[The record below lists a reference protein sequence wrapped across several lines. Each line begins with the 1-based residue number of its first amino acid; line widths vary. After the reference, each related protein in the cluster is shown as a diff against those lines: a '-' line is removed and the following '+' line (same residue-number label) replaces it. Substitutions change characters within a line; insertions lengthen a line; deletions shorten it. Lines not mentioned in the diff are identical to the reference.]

1 MGFANRDSVGW
12 DSREGYRNQKWDVFG
27 WVPDDWSGN
36 KNDKVTTKEEPK
48 KNKITGTTE
57 PNKPKPDLRRNKGTL
72 NYPSNAPQN
81 RDCLSIKCIK
91 LIKPPR
97 GVGNKGGNGKLD
109 NLMGGQGIGIDK
121 IRTATTDTGKI
132 VGIQGS
138 GGLKWKFADGAGT
151 RSKKA
156 KKTLYT
162 VNIPIPQQVSD
173 NIGVTWGESTMNMFE
188 LAGLQIAQDFMEKPG
203 EAVSAYTDAIKNTKL
218 TEAGISPEVEEGLRA
233 ALSGT
238 ALNAVSS
245 NVSSNQ
251 VLGRSTGQILNSNRE
266 LIFEGVQLR
275 TFPFNIQFSPRDSE
289 EAKVVLQIIRNF
301 KQSMSPKRGE
311 GHGEAGGAGTGSA
324 GGLFIKSPDVFM
336 LEYKTGGQKHQFLNS
351 FKVCALTSMA
361 VNYTGA
367 GTWTTYSDSTP
378 IKITVDLSFKELEP
392 IYYEDYTEEK
402 TGVGY

>member
-12 DSREGYRNQKWDVFG
+12 DSRKGYRNQKWDVFG

-36 KNDKVTTKEEPK
+36 KNDKVIKEEPK
-48 KNKITGTTE
+48 KNKVTGTTE

-81 RDCLSIKCIK
+81 RDYLCIKCIK

-97 GVGNKGGNGKLD
+97 GTGKGDKLK
-109 NLMGGQGIGIDK
+109 NLMGGSGIQYGMETRITDK
-121 IRTATTDTGKI
+121 GEV
-132 VGIQGS
+132 VGIEGS
-138 GGLKWKFADGAGT
+138 NGLRWKFGKGASQ

-162 VNIPIPQQVSD
+162 VNLPIPQQVSD

-188 LAGLQIAQDFMEKPG
+188 LAGLQVAQDFMEKPG
-203 EAVSAYTDAIKNTKL
+203 EAVSQYADALKNTNFSEL
-218 TEAGISPEVEEGLRA
+218 GINPEVEKGMRA

-238 ALNAVSS
+238 ALNALSS
-245 NVSSNQ
+245 NVTPNQ
-251 VLGRSTGQILNSNRE
+251 VVGRSTGQILNSNRE
-266 LIFEGVQLR
+266 LVFEGVQLR
-275 TFPFNIQFSPRDSE
+275 TFPFNIQFSPRDSA
-289 EAKVVLQIIRNF
+289 EASIVLQIIRNF
-301 KQSMSPKRGE
+301 KQSMSPKKGE
-311 GHGEAGGAGTGSA
+311 GAGAVGGKGTQSS
-324 GGLFIKSPDVFM
+324 GGLFIKSPDVFL

>member
-27 WVPDDWSGN
+27 WIPDDWSGN
-36 KNDKVTTKEEPK
+36 KNDKVVKEEPK
-48 KNKITGTTE
+48 DNKLTGETE
-57 PNKPKPDLRRNKGTL
+57 LNKPKPDLRRNKGTIT
-72 NYPSNAPQN
+72 YPANAPQN
-81 RDCLSIKCIK
+81 RDYLCIKCIK

-97 GVGNKGGNGKLD
+97 GIGGDKLD
-109 NLMGGQGIGIDK
+109 NLMGGSGASIDK
-121 IRTATTDTGKI
+121 IRTATTDKGEVVALK
-132 VGIQGS
+132 GS
-138 GGLKWKFADGAGT
+138 GGLQWKFADGSGT

-162 VNIPIPQQVSD
+162 VNLPIPQQVSD
-173 NIGVTWGESTMNMFE
+173 NVGVTWGESTMNMFE
-188 LAGLQIAQDFMEKPG
+188 LAGLQIAQNLMDDPAKAASEMAD
-203 EAVSAYTDAIKNTKL
+203 AVKNTNFQ
-218 TEAGISPEVEEGLRA
+218 EAGLSPEVEQGLRA

-238 ALNAVSS
+238 ALNALSS
-245 NVSSNQ
+245 NVTPNQ

-289 EAKVVLQIIRNF
+289 EAKIVLQIIRNF

-311 GHGEAGGAGTGSA
+311 GHGEAGGAGLKTGSA

-336 LEYKTGGQKHQFLNS
+336 LEYRTGGKKHQFLNS
-351 FKVCALTSMA
+351 FKVCALTSLS

-367 GTWTTYSDSTP
+367 GTYATYSDSTP

-392 IYYEDYTEEK
+392 VYYEDYTEENI
-402 TGVGY
+402 GVGY

>member
-36 KNDKVTTKEEPK
+36 KNDKVTKEEPK
-48 KNKITGTTE
+48 ENKVTGTTE
-57 PNKPKPDLRRNKGTL
+57 PNKPKPDLRRNKGTI
-72 NYPSNAPQN
+72 NYPANAPQN
-81 RDCLSIKCIK
+81 RDYLCIKCIK

-97 GVGNKGGNGKLD
+97 GVGKKGEDKL
-109 NLMGGQGIGIDK
+109 NSLMGGS
-121 IRTATTDTGKI
+121 
-132 VGIQGS
+132 GIQYGGVKTAFNDKGEKVAIEGS
-138 GGLKWKFADGAGT
+138 GGLKWKFGKGASQ

-162 VNIPIPQQVSD
+162 VNLPIPQQVSD

-188 LAGLQIAQDFMEKPG
+188 LAGLQIAQDFMEKPA
-203 EAVSAYTDAIKNTKL
+203 EAASAYADAIKNTNFSDL
-218 TEAGISPEVEEGLRA
+218 GVNPEVEKGMRA

-238 ALNAVSS
+238 ALNALSA
-245 NVSSNQ
+245 NVTPNQ
-251 VLGRSTGQILNSNRE
+251 VIGRSTGQILNSNRE
-266 LIFEGVQLR
+266 LVFEGVQLR

-289 EAKVVLQIIRNF
+289 EAKIVLQIIRNF
-301 KQSMSPKRGE
+301 KQSMSPKKGE
-311 GHGEAGGAGTGSA
+311 GGGTVGGMGTKSS
-324 GGLFIKSPDVFM
+324 GGLFIKSPDVFL

-367 GTWTTYSDSTP
+367 GTYATYSDSTP

>member
-1 MGFANRDSVGW
+1 MGFANRDSKGW

-27 WVPDDWSGN
+27 WIPDDWSGN
-36 KNDKVTTKEEPK
+36 KNDKVTKEEPK
-48 KNKITGTTE
+48 DNKLAGETE
-57 PNKPKPDLRRNKGTL
+57 LSKPKPDLRRNKGTI

-81 RDCLSIKCIK
+81 RDYLSIKCIK

-97 GVGNKGGNGKLD
+97 GTGKKGDKLD
-109 NLMGGQGIGIDK
+109 NLMGGSGIQYGME
-121 IRTATTDTGKI
+121 TLTTDKGEK
-132 VGIQGS
+132 VGIEGS
-138 GGLKWKFADGAGT
+138 GGLRWKFGDGAGA

-162 VNIPIPQQVSD
+162 VNLPIPQQVSD
-173 NIGVTWGESTMNMFE
+173 NVGVTWGESTMNMFE
-188 LAGLQIAQDFMEKPG
+188 LAGLQIAQDFMENPAQAAS
-203 EAVSAYTDAIKNTKL
+203 EYTKAITNTKF
-218 TEAGISPEVEEGLRA
+218 TDAGISPEVEQGLRA

-238 ALNAVSS
+238 ALNALSS
-245 NVSSNQ
+245 NATPNQ

-289 EAKVVLQIIRNF
+289 EAKIVLQIIRNF
-301 KQSMSPKRGE
+301 KQSMSPKKGE
-311 GHGEAGGAGTGSA
+311 GGGAVGGTNKGA

-351 FKVCALTSMA
+351 FKVCALTSLA

-367 GTWTTYSDSTP
+367 GTWATYSDSTP

-392 IYYEDYTEEK
+392 IYNDDYAEVAE
-402 TGVGY
+402 GVGY

>member
-36 KNDKVTTKEEPK
+36 KNDKVIKEEPK
-48 KNKITGTTE
+48 KNKVTGTTE

-109 NLMGGQGIGIDK
+109 NLMGGQGIGIDN
-121 IRTATTDTGKI
+121 IRTATTDTGKV
-132 VGIQGS
+132 VGVQGS

-203 EAVSAYTDAIKNTKL
+203 EAVSAYTDAIKNTNL

-245 NVSSNQ
+245 NISSNQ

-301 KQSMSPKRGE
+301 K
-311 GHGEAGGAGTGSA
+311 
-324 GGLFIKSPDVFM
+324 
-336 LEYKTGGQKHQFLNS
+336 
-351 FKVCALTSMA
+351 
-361 VNYTGA
+361 
-367 GTWTTYSDSTP
+367 
-378 IKITVDLSFKELEP
+378 
-392 IYYEDYTEEK
+392 
-402 TGVGY
+402 

>member
-36 KNDKVTTKEEPK
+36 KNDKVTKEEPK
-48 KNKITGTTE
+48 KNKVTGTTE

-109 NLMGGQGIGIDK
+109 NLMGGQGIGIDN
-121 IRTATTDTGKI
+121 IRTATTDTGKV
-132 VGIQGS
+132 VGIKGS

-188 LAGLQIAQDFMEKPG
+188 LAGLQIAQDFMEKPA
-203 EAVSAYTDAIKNTKL
+203 EAASAYADAIKNTNFSDL
-218 TEAGISPEVEEGLRA
+218 GVNPEVEKGMRA

-238 ALNAVSS
+238 ALNALSA
-245 NVSSNQ
+245 NVTPNQ
-251 VLGRSTGQILNSNRE
+251 VIGRSTGQILNSNRE
-266 LIFEGVQLR
+266 LVFEGVQLR

-289 EAKVVLQIIRNF
+289 EAKIVLQIIRNF
-301 KQSMSPKRGE
+301 KQSMSPKKGE
-311 GHGEAGGAGTGSA
+311 GGGTVGGMGTKSS
-324 GGLFIKSPDVFM
+324 GGLFIKSPDVFL

-367 GTWTTYSDSTP
+367 GTYATYNDSTP
-378 IKITVDLSFKELEP
+378 VKITVDLSFKELEP
-392 IYYEDYTEEK
+392 IYYEDYTNEK